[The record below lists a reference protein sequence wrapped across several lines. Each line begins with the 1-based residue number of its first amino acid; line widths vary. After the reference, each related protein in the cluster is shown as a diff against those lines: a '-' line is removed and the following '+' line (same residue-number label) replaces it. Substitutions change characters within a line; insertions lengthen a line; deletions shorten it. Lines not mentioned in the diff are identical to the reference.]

1 MPDPE
6 QPSEPESNNE
16 DSDRTLAMHL
26 LRQPHDLIDARKLL
40 HRYGVSPRE
49 FQRALLLL
57 DKKDGLLTDTE

>member
-1 MPDPE
+1 MTDPE
-6 QPSEPESNNE
+6 QPSASESNNE
-16 DSDRTLAMHL
+16 DSARNLAMHL

-40 HRYGVSPRE
+40 HRYGVNPRE